1 MISRL
6 LTLLVVFAIAVA
18 MLKTVQNFDQAGT
31 QKARDET
38 GPRPRYALRD
48 AEWTRLG
55 PDGNP
60 QFHITAAT
68 IDYYDN
74 KSAILSNMTMDGL
87 GGNKGAWLLTS
98 PAGEVP
104 AQQQRILLKKP
115 VVITGKSSHGGE
127 PIKMFTDQL
136 WVDNQ
141 RKEIYTD
148 LPLRMTQ
155 GAQQAKATGMRADW
169 VGQKLELLHD
179 VEVTYVP
186 RG

>member
-1 MISRL
+1 MIGRL
-6 LTLLVVFAIAVA
+6 LTLLVILAIGLAV
-18 MLKTVQNFDQAGT
+18 LKTVQNFDQVGT
-31 QKARDET
+31 QKVQDET
-38 GPRPRYALRD
+38 GPRPRYVLRD

-55 PDGNP
+55 ADGNA
-60 QFHITAAT
+60 QFHITATT

-74 KSAILSNMTMDGL
+74 KSAILGNMTMDGL

-104 AQQQRILLKKP
+104 ARQERILLKKP
-115 VVITGKSSHGGE
+115 VVITGKSVNGGE

-148 LPLRMTQ
+148 LPVRVTQ
-155 GAQQAKATGMRADW
+155 GAQKATAVGMRADW
-169 VGQKLELLHD
+169 IGQKLDLLHD

-186 RG
+186 RS

>member
-1 MISRL
+1 MARL
-6 LTLLVVFAIAVA
+6 LLLLAVLA
-18 MLKTVQNFDQAGT
+18 ASVALLKTVQNFDQAGT
-31 QKARDET
+31 QQVQDDA

-55 PDGNP
+55 ADGQA

-87 GGNKGAWLLTS
+87 GGAKGAWLLTS

-104 AQQQRILLKKP
+104 AQQERILLKKP
-115 VVITGKSSHGGE
+115 VVITGKANNSGV
-127 PIKMFTDQL
+127 PIKMVTDQL
-136 WVDNQ
+136 WVDNK

-148 LPLRMTQ
+148 LPIRLTQ
-155 GAQQAKATGMRADW
+155 GAQQATATGMRADW
-169 VGQKLELLHD
+169 VGQKLDLLHD
-179 VEVTYVP
+179 VEVNYVP
-186 RG
+186 RS

>member
-1 MISRL
+1 MGRIL
-6 LTLLVVFAIAVA
+6 VLVVMLVASVA
-18 MLKTVQNFDQAGT
+18 MLKAVQNFDETGT
-31 QKARDET
+31 QKVQDENA
-38 GPRPRYALRD
+38 PRPRYALRD

-55 PDGNP
+55 PDGHA

-87 GGNKGAWLLTS
+87 GGERGAWLLTS

-104 AQQQRILLKKP
+104 AQQERILLKKP
-115 VVITGKSSHGGE
+115 VVITGKSNNGGE

-136 WVDNQ
+136 WVDNK

-148 LPLRMTQ
+148 LPLRLTQ
-155 GAQQAKATGMRADW
+155 GAQQATAVGMRADW
-169 VGQKLELLHD
+169 TGQKLDLLHD

-186 RG
+186 RS

>member
-1 MISRL
+1 MIGRL
-6 LTLLVVFAIAVA
+6 LTLLVILAVALA
-18 MLKTVQNFDQAGT
+18 MLKTVQNFDQVGD
-31 QKARDET
+31 QKAQDGS

-48 AEWTRLG
+48 AEWTRMG
-55 PDGNP
+55 PDGNA

-68 IDYYDN
+68 IDYYDD
-74 KSAILSNMTMDGL
+74 KSATLSDMKMDGL

-104 AQQQRILLKKP
+104 AQQERILLKKP
-115 VVITGKSSHGGE
+115 VVITGKIGNGGE

-148 LPLRMTQ
+148 LPLRLTQ
-155 GAQQAKATGMRADW
+155 GSQKATAVGMRADW
-169 VGQKLELLHD
+169 VGQKLNLLHD
-179 VEVTYVP
+179 VEVIYVP
-186 RG
+186 RS

>member
-1 MISRL
+1 MGRL
-6 LTLLVVFAIAVA
+6 LVLVVILALSVAV
-18 MLKTVQNFDQAGT
+18 LKAVQNFDQSGT
-31 QKARDET
+31 QQTQEEA

-55 PDGNP
+55 PDGNA

-104 AQQQRILLKKP
+104 AQQERILLKKP
-115 VVITGKSSHGGE
+115 VVITGKSSDGRD

-136 WVDNQ
+136 WVDNKL
-141 RKEIYTD
+141 KEIYTD
-148 LPLRMTQ
+148 LPLRFVQ
-155 GAQQAKATGMRADW
+155 GAQQATATGMRADW
-169 VGQKLELLHD
+169 VGQKLNLLHD

-186 RG
+186 RS